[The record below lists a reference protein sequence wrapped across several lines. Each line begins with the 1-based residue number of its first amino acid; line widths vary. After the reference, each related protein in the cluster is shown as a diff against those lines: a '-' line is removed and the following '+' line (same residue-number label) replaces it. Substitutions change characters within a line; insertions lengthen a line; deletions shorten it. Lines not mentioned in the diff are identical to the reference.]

1 MTFCCDKGETF
12 AAVNSRRGHCPDE
25 FLPNK
30 AVSDTT
36 VSEEVLIKK
45 TNRQHRRMTVI
56 KQISS
61 KLLELIYWGRCACF
75 QFTGPLI
82 CLEGKTTQSEM
93 SKHSDTQRETNI

>member
-36 VSEEVLIKK
+36 VSEEVFIKK

-61 KLLELIYWGRCACF
+61 KLLELIYWGRGACF

>member
-36 VSEEVLIKK
+36 VSEEVFIKK
-45 TNRQHRRMTVI
+45 
-56 KQISS
+56 K
-61 KLLELIYWGRCACF
+61 K
-75 QFTGPLI
+75 TGSI
-82 CLEGKTTQSEM
+82 EE
-93 SKHSDTQRETNI
+93 